1 MMRQRIYRGAVLAVG
16 LMLLAVA
23 AVPLA
28 VFLGIAGAVWKIMN
42 WLLGKGQCRMKLR
55 KIWVLPLLLTL
66 VCSVGCGGKADLLH
80 GYEKVVSSMGSL
92 ARTSEHKLIG
102 TRTCGSDNYTGAYA
116 ATCRQARGKR
126 CGFRRVQL
134 AGKAGCKS
142 RARLPASP
150 ALCS

>member
-1 MMRQRIYRGAVLAVG
+1 
-16 LMLLAVA
+16 
-23 AVPLA
+23 
-28 VFLGIAGAVWKIMN
+28 
-42 WLLGKGQCRMKLR
+42 MKLR

-116 ATCRQARGKR
+116 AVSGTGKR
-126 CGFRRVQL
+126 L
-134 AGKAGCKS
+134 HYT
-142 RARLPASP
+142 LPEESIGIG
-150 ALCS
+150 